1 MRKPQVFPWTPPA
14 GKMKE
19 SILNARMPQFLQHK
33 KIWLTVVGIFAVI
46 AALFIGIDRNSS
58 LMLTVDGQ
66 ALAVV
71 AGEETVNQALD
82 SLKTARE
89 KESGV
94 TIAGFSNE
102 LAYAENPDSSK
113 KPVSAEALAVLLKDK
128 LEWESACWAIKIS
141 GKPDLYFKSE
151 ADAGQALEMIK
162 EYYLPKEGAQ
172 QIEHIAFAEDV
183 DIQQETTVMNALL
196 TPETA
201 VDVMVKG
208 LNKIIKHTVQN
219 GDTLW
224 AIAKN
229 NNMTVDELKEI
240 NTELKSDFLKLGQ
253 ELNLVKVEPLL
264 TVVATVQ
271 TTVEEKIPYNTTYE
285 SDETMWRGTQKVK
298 KPGETGARE
307 VTYRIT
313 KQNDTE
319 VNREVIAETVLTEP
333 VAQVVIQGTKT
344 IMASRGDGGTG
355 KLAWPLRGRIN
366 SPYGRRASGI
376 HTGIDIDGVV
386 GDPIYSAEAGIV
398 LDVRYQGNYGKCIII
413 DHGNGLSTLYAHL
426 KDYNVSPGQKVSRG
440 DFIGLVGLTGRTTG
454 SHLHFEVRV
463 NGKHTNPMSY
473 LN

>member
-1 MRKPQVFPWTPPA
+1 
-14 GKMKE
+14 MKE

-240 NTELKSDFLKLGQ
+240 NTELKSDFL
-253 ELNLVKVEPLL
+253 
-264 TVVATVQ
+264 
-271 TTVEEKIPYNTTYE
+271 
-285 SDETMWRGTQKVK
+285 
-298 KPGETGARE
+298 
-307 VTYRIT
+307 
-313 KQNDTE
+313 
-319 VNREVIAETVLTEP
+319 
-333 VAQVVIQGTKT
+333 
-344 IMASRGDGGTG
+344 
-355 KLAWPLRGRIN
+355 
-366 SPYGRRASGI
+366 
-376 HTGIDIDGVV
+376 
-386 GDPIYSAEAGIV
+386 
-398 LDVRYQGNYGKCIII
+398 
-413 DHGNGLSTLYAHL
+413 
-426 KDYNVSPGQKVSRG
+426 
-440 DFIGLVGLTGRTTG
+440 
-454 SHLHFEVRV
+454 
-463 NGKHTNPMSY
+463 
-473 LN
+473 